1 MKVTTFEEF
10 KIKTMLELLAE
21 VAERVQKGEVTG
33 LLVSVKHGERHHG
46 IGLLG
51 DYLDDPSQ
59 VPAVTARIDYRVNQ
73 LIDERLRKKR
83 VGAKL
88 ISFENQK

>member
-21 VAERVQKGEVTG
+21 VTERVKRGEATG
-33 LLVSVKHGERHHG
+33 LLVSVKQGERHHG

-51 DYLDDPSQ
+51 DYLDDPAQ
-59 VPAVTARIDYRVNQ
+59 VPAVTARIAYRANQ

-83 VGAKL
+83 GGGKV
-88 ISFENQK
+88 IDFENPK